1 MAEKTSLGLRDQP
14 LPKGWCTW
22 RAAPSLWA
30 ARSCD
35 ELQRR
40 SLIETRVGAGTV
52 VVGDVEANVHA
63 RQIDAEK
70 LKARFA
76 EEIGRLSGEAGTW
89 GEAS

>member
-1 MAEKTSLGLRDQP
+1 
-14 LPKGWCTW
+14 
-22 RAAPSLWA
+22 
-30 ARSCD
+30 
-35 ELQRR
+35 
-40 SLIETRVGAGTV
+40 V